1 VTGFSRQDAALVCD
15 GVPLA
20 AIAAT
25 HGTPLYVY
33 SAATIA
39 ARYRAIDAAFAGYP
53 HSIHYALKA
62 NSTLAILRLLRNL
75 GSHADANSGG
85 EIDVAL
91 RAGFLPSQIVFTG
104 VGKTSAELGYAIDL
118 GVRSINVE
126 SPGEIERVETLSRE
140 RKVRTR
146 IAIRVNPDVDA
157 QTHPHISTGLK
168 TNKFGIPIDD
178 VRALVAETRGRPNV
192 EVVGLHAHLGSQI
205 TTMDPLARGARA
217 LVDLAR
223 QLTIDGIR
231 IEHLDIGGG
240 LGVSYDGSPVPGP
253 AEYADAVLPILRES
267 GLAIVL
273 EPGRHI
279 VAPAGALLTR
289 VVDVKDRAPKS
300 DGRSADSDGLFVV
313 MDAGMTEIMRP
324 MLYNAFHRI
333 EPVVLTNA
341 QTVTADIVG
350 PLCESSDTLGKNRQI
365 PRPHVGDLYAV
376 LDAGAYGSVMASNYN
391 RRMLPAEVM
400 VEDGAPR
407 VIRRRQSL
415 DDVLALEL

>member
-1 VTGFSRQDAALVCD
+1 MTGFYRQGAALVCD
-15 GVPLA
+15 GVPLGPVA
-20 AIAAT
+20 EA

-33 SAATIA
+33 SAAAIA

-62 NSTLAILRLLRNL
+62 NSTLAITRLLRSL

-91 RAGFLPSQIVFTG
+91 RAGILPSHIVFTG

-126 SPGEIERVETLSRE
+126 SAGEIERIDALSGE
-140 RKVRTR
+140 RQVRTK

-157 QTHPHISTGLK
+157 RTHPHISTGLK
-168 TNKFGIPIDD
+168 TNKFGIPIGD
-178 VRALVAETRGRPNV
+178 VRALVAVTRGRPNV

-205 TTMDPLARGARA
+205 TTMEPLARGARA

-223 QLTIDGIR
+223 ELATDGVR

-253 AEYADAVLPILRES
+253 AEYAAAVLPILRES
-267 GLAIVL
+267 GLAVVL

-279 VAPAGALLTR
+279 MAPAGVLLTS
-289 VVDVKDRAPKS
+289 VVDIKS
-300 DGRSADSDGLFVV
+300 GFVV
-313 MDAGMTEIMRP
+313 MDAGMTEIIRP
-324 MLYNAFHRI
+324 MMYNAFHRI
-333 EPVVLTNA
+333 EPVVVTDADPL
-341 QTVTADIVG
+341 TADIVG
-350 PLCESSDTLGKNRQI
+350 PLCESSDTLGKNRTV
-365 PRPHVGDLYAV
+365 PRPQVGDLYAV

-391 RRMLPAEVM
+391 RRLLPAEVM
-400 VEDGAPR
+400 VEGGEAR
-407 VIRRRQSL
+407 VIRRRQTL
-415 DDVLALEL
+415 EDVLALET